1 MINVAIVNGV
11 TKKWGNSIGVIIPKD
26 VVEKEHIK
34 EGQKIEIV
42 IMKPD
47 NVLKET
53 FGMMKGEWKESAQ
66 KIKNQLRK
74 ELYDD

>member
-1 MINVAIVNGV
+1 MAVVKTVA
-11 TKKWGNSIGVIIPKD
+11 KKWGNSIGVLIPKD
-26 VVEKEHIK
+26 VIEKESIK
-34 EGQKIEIV
+34 DGQKLEII

-53 FGMMKGEWKESAQ
+53 FGMAKGMFKDTQ
-66 KIKNQLRK
+66 KIKNSLRK